1 MVTQCYSFDR
11 ILVAGFGVKE
21 RSKYPPRS
29 HEGHEGK
36 QGLVIARQWN
46 YSFDRLL
53 IALLRVLRGFVV
65 NLYALCLSA
74 PPQVR
79 SDQRA

>member
-1 MVTQCYSFDR
+1 MIVRSNPGRCFWCPKKDQKIHHEDTKDR
-11 ILVAGFGVKE
+11 
-21 RSKYPPRS
+21 
-29 HEGHEGK
+29 GK
-36 QGLVIARQWN
+36 QGSVIARQWN

-65 NLYALCLSA
+65 NLSALYFST